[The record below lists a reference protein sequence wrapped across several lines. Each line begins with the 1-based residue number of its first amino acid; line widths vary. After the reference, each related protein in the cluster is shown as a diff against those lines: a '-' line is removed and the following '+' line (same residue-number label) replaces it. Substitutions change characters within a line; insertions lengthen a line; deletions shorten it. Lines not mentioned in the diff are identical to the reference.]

1 MARFAARVSESR
13 GESNVIVSFFVRLG
27 VPAIDESGLVRLK
40 NELFDV
46 DPELKRV
53 IAQIP
58 KDPVYAGKLVLREG
72 RIPSPG
78 LSLLQRIGREAPKK
92 VWVSKKG
99 EWLFTCGRNLLPSSI
114 ERTEGHPKLKDAVVV
129 LNKHGECL
137 GYGELTEKQVTRWF
151 DLGDLLRRE
160 RKHKLLAAKF
170 SSE

>member
-1 MARFAARVSESR
+1 VIES
-13 GESNVIVSFFVRLG
+13 FLKRLG
-27 VPAIDESGLVRLK
+27 VSPVDQSSLVRLK

-46 DPELKRV
+46 NSELKRV

-58 KDPVYAGKLVLREG
+58 KDPIYAGKLILREG

-78 LSLLQRIGREAPKK
+78 LSLLERLGREAPRK

-99 EWLFTCGRNLLPSSI
+99 EWLFICGRNLLPGSI

-137 GYGELTEKQVTRWF
+137 GYGELTEKQITRWF